1 MAYKKLKETIFMY
14 YKKTTL
20 AAGAVLIALGLTAL
34 SIVVVA
40 GLSYAIWNFL
50 VVAAFK
56 LPMATWL
63 QAFTFSVVVHFLSGL
78 FSKSKS

>member
-1 MAYKKLKETIFMY
+1 MY

-56 LPMATWL
+56 LPMITWS
-63 QAFTFSVVVHFLSGL
+63 QALIASVGGHIITRIFRG
-78 FSKSKS
+78 KR